1 MRIPK
6 KANRYCPTCRKH
18 TEHKLSLASSG
29 HARSSLKK
37 GSKQRARLRGRA
49 RGMGNLGKYSRPA
62 VGQWKRKV
70 KNVKKTNILYTCAI
84 CKKAH
89 TQRKGKRAGRVQ
101 IGKKE
106 EIKQ

>member
-1 MRIPK
+1 MRLPK
-6 KANRYCPTCRKH
+6 KTKRYCPYCKKH

-29 HARSSLKK
+29 HTRSSLKK

-49 RGMGNLGKYSRPA
+49 RGMGNLGKYSKPA

-70 KNVKKTNILYTCAI
+70 KSTKKTNVLYTCAE

-101 IGKKE
+101 LGSKE
-106 EIKQ
+106 EKQ